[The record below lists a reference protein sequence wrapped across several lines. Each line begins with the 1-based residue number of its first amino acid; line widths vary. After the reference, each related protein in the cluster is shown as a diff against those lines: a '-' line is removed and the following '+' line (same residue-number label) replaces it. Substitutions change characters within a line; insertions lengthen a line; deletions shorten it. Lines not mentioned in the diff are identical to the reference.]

1 VSELDAQAHHVW
13 HPWLRVQRLIRSI
26 TQERW
31 DREARTVMKV
41 TLKDAL
47 KGREKIRRAGW
58 SAVQM
63 ASWAALSYRRP
74 NQNSRLR
81 SFCCQPEF
89 IPSLGSS
96 HPTT

>member
-47 KGREKIRRAGW
+47 KEREKIRRAGW
-58 SAVQM
+58 SAVQDGVVGG
-63 ASWAALSYRRP
+63 AVVVGDRIRTHA
-74 NQNSRLR
+74 
-81 SFCCQPEF
+81 
-89 IPSLGSS
+89 
-96 HPTT
+96 